1 MIQLFNKQT
10 NRLLGEISE
19 GELVFLIDHLEEDG
33 IHDRDHS
40 IDASTVEFLARQGGS
55 PKLIAMLRRGLGASD
70 CIDIRWDSPG
80 LDSPDLDT
88 LDLN

>member
-1 MIQLFNKQT
+1 
-10 NRLLGEISE
+10 
-19 GELVFLIDHLEEDG
+19 VD
-33 IHDRDHS
+33 
-40 IDASTVEFLARQGGS
+40 FLARQGGS

-80 LDSPDLDT
+80 MDSSDEDT